1 MPKPEPDAN
10 VSTNASRKFAK
21 DAMPASTPLPA
32 ESPNALPDVSAT
44 RPDMILAYIL
54 GAVFIIFCV
63 FAPCLRTGR
72 YKTALEVE
80 DEDVEGQ
87 QTRTTGDSKSRNR
100 RGRRQRRDRRAL
112 DADFAP
118 DLTSAARPPLPIYA
132 RHPTQDEV
140 KLAGTPPQLP
150 PPIYQSRLKDTH
162 DSPVDPAS

>member
-1 MPKPEPDAN
+1 
-10 VSTNASRKFAK
+10 
-21 DAMPASTPLPA
+21 MPASAPLPA

-54 GAVFIIFCV
+54 GAVFIVFCV
-63 FAPCLRTGR
+63 FAPCLCTRR
-72 YKTALEVE
+72 YRTALEVE

-87 QTRTTGDSKSRNR
+87 QTGDLDSRKRRGQR
-100 RGRRQRRDRRAL
+100 RGRGRRAL
-112 DADFAP
+112 DADSVP
-118 DLTSAARPPLPIYA
+118 DRTSAAARPPLPTYA

-162 DSPVDPAS
+162 DSPVDHAG

>member
-1 MPKPEPDAN
+1 
-10 VSTNASRKFAK
+10 
-21 DAMPASTPLPA
+21 MPASTPLSA

-63 FAPCLRTGR
+63 FAPCLCTGR
-72 YKTALEVE
+72 YKTALEVEDE

-100 RGRRQRRDRRAL
+100 RGCRQPRDRRAL
-112 DADFAP
+112 DADFVP
-118 DLTSAARPPLPIYA
+118 DLRSAARPPLPIYA

-150 PPIYQSRLKDTH
+150 PPIYQSRSKDTH
-162 DSPVDPAS
+162 DSPVHHAS